1 MANMSH
7 VSPEGRG
14 ALTVAAAT
22 GLVVPAAGISDPVVS
37 PNADHQPWRLPWT
50 TFWLK
55 PSSKSAMT
63 SPLAGAPQARL
74 PLPPLPV
81 PEPPV
86 PVVPPVPLP
95 DPPVPVVMIVVQV
108 PLVQVWPEVQAWPQ
122 LPQLALFEVVSMQ
135 LPLQSCWP
143 LTVQVQVPPLQDEPL
158 PQAVQLVPQWA
169 ASVFELQAPSEHIML
184 PAPHPVDEH
193 WPLLQTCPLL
203 HLLLQLPQLSVLE
216 ATHEPLQE
224 SSPPEQAQ
232 APFWQV
238 LPLPHAFPQAP
249 QFWLSFCV
257 FTHDP

>member
-1 MANMSH
+1 
-7 VSPEGRG
+7 
-14 ALTVAAAT
+14 
-22 GLVVPAAGISDPVVS
+22 
-37 PNADHQPWRLPWT
+37 
-50 TFWLK
+50 
-55 PSSKSAMT
+55 
-63 SPLAGAPQARL
+63 
-74 PLPPLPV
+74 
-81 PEPPV
+81 V
-86 PVVPPVPLP
+86 PVV
-95 DPPVPVVMIVVQV
+95 PPVPVVMIVVQV

-122 LPQLALFEVVSMQ
+122 LPQLLLFEVVSMQ

-203 HLLLQLPQLSVLE
+203 HLLPQLPQLSVLE

-257 FTHDP
+257 FTHDPLHSVWLELQEGPVPPVPLVPLVPPVPVVVVAGLAQLATKNAEAKRVVRTQREALRESMF